1 MVHLLEQ
8 VPSPVSDRIMTMRL
22 PLEKNVSATIIS
34 VYAPAM
40 TNPEENKEG
49 FCSQLREVLSHVPKN
64 NKLILT
70 GDFNARV
77 GCEQDKWESDIGP
90 HGMGKC
96 NYNRKLLLALC
107 SEYELVITNI
117 VFMHRKHHKVT

>member
-49 FCSQLREVLSHVPKN
+49 FCS
-64 NKLILT
+64 
-70 GDFNARV
+70 
-77 GCEQDKWESDIGP
+77 
-90 HGMGKC
+90 
-96 NYNRKLLLALC
+96 
-107 SEYELVITNI
+107 
-117 VFMHRKHHKVT
+117 